1 MMSIHDI
8 NFHDKEYTARF
19 WLWMNY
25 TNPEFNFVNQIDI
38 PNAKSIEQPNIITD
52 TINNNIYVLLKMKC
66 TMKQSWEVMDY
77 PFDDQELL
85 INVENSLFDTKSLVF
100 IADTLDSNY
109 DPNMNVDGWTVKN
122 FKVGTGIS
130 PYPTAFGFP
139 NSTIHQSD
147 YSKYTISFTLVRNA
161 FGLFLKIFLGMY
173 IAFLISIVT
182 FILKPEEIEP
192 RFGLPVGGLFA
203 AVGNKYII
211 DSILPETSSFT
222 LVDSLHSMTFLFIFF
237 IIATAAI
244 SLIILN
250 RGNSA
255 KARRFD
261 KKAAFWIFFSY
272 AIINATLITVA
283 IIS

>member
-1 MMSIHDI
+1 
-8 NFHDKEYTARF
+8 
-19 WLWMNY
+19 MNY
-25 TNPEFNFVNQIDI
+25 TNPEFNFLNQIDI
-38 PNAKSIEQPNIITD
+38 PNAKSIEQPNVITD

-66 TMKQSWEVMDY
+66 TMKQSWEVLDY

-100 IADTLDSNY
+100 KADTLDSNF
-109 DPNMNVDGWTVKN
+109 DTNMNVDGWTVKN
-122 FKVGTGIS
+122 FKVSTGIS

-139 NSTIHQSD
+139 NSKIHESD
-147 YSKYTISFTLVRNA
+147 YSKYTISFTLERNA

-182 FILKPEEIEP
+182 FILKPDEIEP

-211 DSILPETSSFT
+211 DSILPESSSFS
-222 LVDSLHSMTFLFIFF
+222 LVDSLHSITFLFIFF

-250 RGNSA
+250 RGNPE

-261 KKAAFWIFFSY
+261 KRGAFWIFFSY
-272 AIINATLITVA
+272 VTINAVLITIA